1 MAKAHVVREESG
13 VVMEIKKKLYTLK
26 KPIPIRPQKEPDLL
40 GDVINNSGLREM
52 LSKSIEQNLMT
63 KIKSG
68 QMLCKDCGKVTT
80 EGRLIHEVVSGDD
93 EFSERVIVYIQC
105 FDCARKEIDGR
116 ITE

>member
-1 MAKAHVVREESG
+1 MAVKGIQIELLGIATILLGIALTTNNFIGYV
-13 VVMEIKKKLYTLK
+13 
-26 KPIPIRPQKEPDLL
+26 L